1 MSRVAKVEAYILTV
15 LRDEPYLGSLRS
27 GEAVNEKGYF
37 VRKGNKTVYLDR
49 DRTVLVRVETDSGA
63 VGWGETYGLVAPR
76 ATTEIINDLL
86 VDFVVGRDPAE
97 AADIHDDLYGL
108 MRVRGYT
115 GGFYLDALAAVDM
128 ALWDVSARE
137 AGKSLADQLGGRL
150 HKSLPCY
157 VSGLPKPT
165 LEERVEYAKGWQ
177 LDGFNTFK
185 FAGAV
190 ADDGNV
196 AEIAALRAGLGPDAL
211 IACDL
216 HWACTAEGAIDQIE
230 AMEEHGLWF
239 AEAPVEP
246 EDVKGLAKVARSVRT
261 PVAVG
266 EEWRTLYEARL
277 RFDADAL
284 QIVQPEMGH
293 TGITEFMR
301 ICRAAHAQGIAVIPH
316 ATIGA
321 GIFLAA
327 SLQASLALQGVIGHE
342 YQPSI
347 FDRNS
352 GLISRG
358 IECRKGV
365 YRVAEGPGIGVEP
378 TTEEARSQ
386 RTCKA

>member
-1 MSRVAKVEAYILTV
+1 MSRVAKVDAYILTV
-15 LRDEPYLGSLRS
+15 FRDEPYLGSLRS
-27 GEAVNEKGYF
+27 GEAVNDRGYF

-86 VDFVVGRDPAE
+86 VDFVVGRDPAQATE
-97 AADIHDDLYGL
+97 IHDDLYGL

-128 ALWDVSARE
+128 ALWDASARE
-137 AGKSLADQLGGRL
+137 VGKSLAEQLGGRL
-150 HKSLPCY
+150 RQNLPCY

-165 LEERVEYAKGWQ
+165 LKERVEYAREWQ
-177 LDGFNTFK
+177 TKGFNTFK

-196 AEIAALRAGLGPDAL
+196 EEMAGLRAGLGPDAL

-216 HWACTAEGAIDQIE
+216 HWAFTAEGAIAEIE

-239 AEAPVEP
+239 AEAPIPP
-246 EDVKGLAKVARSVRT
+246 EDVKGLAKVAQTVRT

-277 RFDADAL
+277 RCDADAL
-284 QIVQPEMGH
+284 QIAQPEMGH
-293 TGITEFMR
+293 TGITEFAR
-301 ICRAAHAQGIAVIPH
+301 ICRAASAQGIAVLPH

-327 SLQASLALQGVIGHE
+327 SLQTSLALPGVVGHE

-347 FDRNS
+347 FNRNT
-352 GLISRG
+352 GLISSG
-358 IECRKGV
+358 IECREGV
-365 YRVAEGPGIGVEP
+365 YGVAEGPGIGVEP
-378 TTEEARSQ
+378 TAKALSQ
-386 RTCKA
+386 MERIG